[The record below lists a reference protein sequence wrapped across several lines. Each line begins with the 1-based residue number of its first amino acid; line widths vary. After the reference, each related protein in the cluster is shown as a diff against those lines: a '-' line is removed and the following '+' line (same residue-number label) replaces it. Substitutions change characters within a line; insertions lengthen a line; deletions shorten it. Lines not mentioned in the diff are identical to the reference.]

1 MKRMYYA
8 IYLVAMGIALIMG
21 AVTNVRLFPALSVT
35 LNFSNIINFFDPEG
49 LVFMLAVC
57 LIALLGTRSIRPLK
71 NAFVFMFSKK
81 EPAAALCESSLLA
94 VKTTVISA
102 AAAGFIM
109 FLISVVNML
118 KSMDLSGGY
127 SMAGVELSVGLL
139 TPIYSLVF
147 VFILLPIYVELKRR
161 LSQKPDA
168 GKQHIAVRTKN
179 KRAG

>member
-1 MKRMYYA
+1 MKRMHYA
-8 IYLVAMGIALIMG
+8 IYLVAMGIALVMG

-35 LNFSNIINFFDPEG
+35 INFSNIINFFDPEG
-49 LVFMLAVC
+49 LVFMLAIC
-57 LIALLGTRSIRPLK
+57 LITLLGTKSIRPLK

-81 EPAAALCESSLLA
+81 EPTAALCESSLLA

-102 AAAGFIM
+102 ATAGFIM

-127 SMAGVELSVGLL
+127 SMVGIELSVGLL
-139 TPIYSLVF
+139 TPIYALVI

-168 GKQHIAVRTKN
+168 GKQHIAVRAKN
-179 KRAG
+179 KKAG

>member
-35 LNFSNIINFFDPEG
+35 IDFSNIINFFDPEG
-49 LVFMLAVC
+49 LVFVLAIC
-57 LIALLGTRSIRPLK
+57 LIALLGTRSIRALT

-94 VKTTVISA
+94 VETTVISA

-127 SMAGVELSVGLL
+127 SMVGIELSVGLL
-139 TPIYSLVF
+139 TPIYALVII
-147 VFILLPIYVELKRR
+147 FILLPVYVELKRR

-168 GKQHIAVRTKN
+168 GKQHIAVRAKN
-179 KRAG
+179 KKAG